1 MPVLTCRRTIAALV
15 VGFCLLL
22 SQNHCSAVDEP
33 PALNPFGPPPNTSSG
48 ATQRDDAYPGYV
60 ELSNGNVYCGRIYVT
75 RDKRLMINDTSGA
88 MAREREVP
96 LRAVKQIEC
105 QLVREWMEREWRF
118 KEMANDEKV
127 YTGRSYPSRLYRHK
141 VMLING
147 KTIEG
152 DLSGVFY
159 LIPGDAAGKPGAYM
173 ADVEPVR
180 FTLHKRDKGKMGEQL
195 KDLLWVKAVKLGDD
209 AFKEGLAKRS
219 QRRDTETRGGKK
231 PAGR

>member
-1 MPVLTCRRTIAALV
+1 MSVSMCRRTIVVLA
-15 VGFCLLL
+15 VGFCLL
-22 SQNHCSAVDEP
+22 SSWTHCPGADDP
-33 PALNPFGPPPNTSSG
+33 PALNPFGTPPSG
-48 ATQRDDAYPGYV
+48 GGAAQRDDAFPGYI
-60 ELSNGNVYCGRIYVT
+60 EISNGNVYCGRIYVT

-88 MAREREVP
+88 MTREREVP
-96 LRAVKQIEC
+96 LRAVKQIDC
-105 QLVREWMEREWRF
+105 LLVREWMEREWRF

-141 VMLING
+141 VALTNG

-159 LIPGDAAGKPGAYM
+159 LLPGDAAGKPGSYM

-195 KDLLWVKAVKLGDD
+195 KDLLWVKVIKLGDD
-209 AFKEGLAKRS
+209 AFKEGLAKRL

-231 PAGR
+231 PASR